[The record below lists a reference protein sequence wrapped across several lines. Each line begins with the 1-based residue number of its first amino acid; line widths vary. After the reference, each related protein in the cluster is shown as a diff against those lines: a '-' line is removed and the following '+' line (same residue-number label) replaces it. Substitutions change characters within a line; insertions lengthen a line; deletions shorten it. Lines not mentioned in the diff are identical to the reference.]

1 LFRLPKIFYKTLCK
15 RQNRQVSLSVLLIY
29 GNCCVDQ
36 WIPYFT
42 CEYHASTTR
51 ASFNHTALITACSYH

>member
-1 LFRLPKIFYKTLCK
+1 MQKTKPTSFL
-15 RQNRQVSLSVLLIY
+15 VGFVDLWEL
-29 GNCCVDQ
+29 CVDQ

-42 CEYHASTTR
+42 CEYHACTTR